1 MNEIY
6 SIQHR
11 VGIVNF
17 TPIDTPI
24 SNRKLTDY
32 ALPEKQ
38 VLWGVSDYL

>member
-6 SIQHR
+6 SIQHL

-17 TPIDTPI
+17 TLI

-32 ALPEKQ
+32 ALPEQ
-38 VLWGVSDYL
+38 LSVSDYL

>member
-11 VGIVNF
+11 LGIVTF
-17 TPIDTPI
+17 TPI

-32 ALPEKQ
+32 ALPEQ
-38 VLWGVSDYL
+38 LSVSDYL

>member
-6 SIQHR
+6 SVQHR

-17 TPIDTPI
+17 TLI

-32 ALPEKQ
+32 ALPEQ
-38 VLWGVSDYL
+38 LGVSDHL